1 MKSIEFVYWLQGC
14 FEMGDVTSFN
24 EEQFSTIE
32 KHLKMVEIVE
42 AKQQLPFCFWLR
54 GIMEIQESKN
64 LDVRVTKIV
73 KDKLNSIFQ
82 HVVEQKEDLSSKHT
96 AAHSVAI
103 NC

>member
-42 AKQQLPFCFWLR
+42 AKQQLPFCFWIR
-54 GIMEIQESKN
+54 GIVDTQENRS
-64 LDVRVTKIV
+64 LDKRITKII
-73 KDKLNSIFQ
+73 KERLNSIFEHAVNQ
-82 HVVEQKEDLSSKHT
+82 PTGAIQQTSQPQDV
-96 AAHSVAI
+96 SVR
-103 NC
+103 C